1 MKNTARWLAALVV
14 VLPGMGSVTAPGTAT
29 TVGGSIPGRTLVVQ
43 VKGVSGPATVRIT
56 GPNGFTRKVQVNG
69 RERLRGLQPGRY
81 ALTAFKVGKAKA
93 TDRMQT
99 VRIRKASGAKVRFT
113 YRVPPPD
120 VTAPPPVS
128 NLRVVSVTTTSVRLA
143 WNNPADGEFLQVQ
156 VRRSG
161 GTDAET
167 GELILDQDGSG
178 LVETGLS
185 PNTAYTYF
193 VATEDEAGNVSPE
206 VSITVRTLA

>member
-1 MKNTARWLAALVV
+1 MTSTSRWIAALVV
-14 VLPGMGSVTAPGTAT
+14 GLLGIGSVTAPGTAT
-29 TVGGSIPGRTLVVQ
+29 TVSGSIPGGTLVVQ

-81 ALTAFKVGKAKA
+81 ALTAFKAGKAKA

-99 VRIRKASGAKVRFT
+99 VRVRKASGPKVRFT
-113 YRVPPPD
+113 YRVPAPD
-120 VTAPPPVS
+120 VTAPPSAS
-128 NLRVVSVTTTSVRLA
+128 NLRVVNVTSTSVRLA

-161 GTDAET
+161 GTDAAT
-167 GELILDQDGSG
+167 GELVLDQDGRG

-185 PNTAYTYF
+185 PNTEYTYF
-193 VATEDEAGNVSPE
+193 VATEDEAGNLSPE
-206 VSITVRTLA
+206 VSITVRTLG